1 MNNHN
6 PSHITL
12 DLGPAFDFESNL
24 TQTDQL
30 SWLDEVEETA
40 SHIFTLQIPLELDDV
55 HGTRPTVNHSSS
67 GASPVSLTFVQSGEV
82 TVQGVQPDPY
92 VYDAL
97 RAGGRMGLGVDS
109 LSRSILMNDL
119 DEETVM
125 NALRMHSDIDAKWLI
140 ESLQRNLLVPG
151 FSDILADQDATQA
164 TKLVRKNVRRHE
176 REHVK
181 CLLNPTTALWHELHL
196 YYRLLLLSAQLST
209 WRDPVFLHTT
219 AVSYTIPSR
228 FTVELLA
235 MLKEDYSLLG
245 PDVRRVVKQR
255 IIAQRGVE
263 GDLLQFI
270 ERQNIDADTLEDML
284 RSPIGQI
291 YCDIWL
297 GYIIDEVRSGRRLD
311 EIDAA
316 DFCRHLNVPLVKDDD
331 GVFDQKN
338 RKDVIDYMSER
349 CLGPVTELVRLRSD
363 DNFVLERAWFS
374 METDLSDSVGLLA
387 VRRALFR
394 RAFLSCFGDE
404 SGLDD
409 QLDVRETAI
418 NHIIHGTSFTEVQL
432 FNMTPPSPTQLA
444 DSLESSRATA
454 IATLLG
460 STATVAELNKWLDQ
474 PQYGF
479 VA

>member
-1 MNNHN
+1 MNDHT
-6 PSHITL
+6 PSRISL

-24 TQTDQL
+24 SKTGQS
-30 SWLDEVEETA
+30 SWLDEIEETA
-40 SHIFTLQIPLELDDV
+40 SHIFTLQIPLELDDI
-55 HGTRPTVNHSSS
+55 HGTRPTMNHSSS

-119 DEETVM
+119 DESAVM
-125 NALRMHSDIDAKWLI
+125 NALQMHSNIDAEWLI

-151 FSDILADQDATQA
+151 FSDVLNDQAATQA
-164 TKLVRKNVRRHE
+164 TKLVQENVRRHE
-176 REHVK
+176 REHMR

-209 WRDPVFLHTT
+209 WRDPAFLNAT
-219 AVSYTIPSR
+219 AVRYTIPSR

-235 MLKEDYSLLG
+235 MIQEDYSMLE
-245 PDVRRVVKQR
+245 PDVRTVVKQR

-270 ERQNIDADTLEDML
+270 ERQNIDAGTLGEML

-297 GYIIDEVRSGRRLD
+297 GYIIDRVRSGCRLAN
-311 EIDAA
+311 IDAT
-316 DFCRHLNVPLVKDDD
+316 DFCRHLNVPLVKDGE
-331 GVFDQKN
+331 GVFDQEN
-338 RKDVIDYMSER
+338 RKDIIDYMTDR
-349 CLGPVTELVRLRSD
+349 CLGPVTELVRLKSD
-363 DNFVLERAWFS
+363 DGFVLERAWFS
-374 METDLSDSVGLLA
+374 METDLSDSVNLLA

-394 RAFLSCFGDE
+394 RAFLPCFSDE

-409 QLDVRETAI
+409 QLDIRETAI
-418 NHIIHGTSFTEVQL
+418 NHIIHGSSFTDVQL
-432 FNMTPPSPTQLA
+432 FNMTPPSPAQLV
-444 DSLESSRATA
+444 DSLESARATA
-454 IATLLG
+454 ITALLG
-460 STATVAELNKWLDQ
+460 PTATVAELNKWLDQ
-474 PQYGF
+474 PRYGF
-479 VA
+479 GS